1 MGLLKNKK
9 EKNMT
14 TNSSLKIN
22 TITSSTP
29 SDGDIMFDP
38 TSNILSIY
46 NNGQY
51 NTIGSASTSTY
62 ANISSV
68 GYGTYATTSASY
80 YDYND
85 EHSYAFVS
93 TFFSSL
99 TEEEIR
105 ELLVKYRERE
115 TESNFK
121 RIVRKAVM
129 TYHFSESFLLE
140 YADLLDKDTVCIMHS
155 REIKSGEYS
164 TLKALYMLQE

>member
-22 TITSSTP
+22 TVTSSTP
-29 SDGDIMFDP
+29 SDGDIMLDP
-38 TSNILSIY
+38 TSNTLSIY

-51 NTIGSASTSTY
+51 NIISSASSIRSNGSI
-62 ANISSV
+62 A
-68 GYGTYATTSASY
+68 YGTYATTSSSY
-80 YDYND
+80 YDYSDNHAHD
-85 EHSYAFVS
+85 FVS

-105 ELLVKYRERE
+105 DLLVKYRERE

-121 RIVRKAVM
+121 RILRKAV
-129 TYHFSESFLLE
+129 TSYHFSESFLLE
-140 YADLLDKDTVCIMHS
+140 YADLLDRESVYMMHS

>member
-14 TNSSLKIN
+14 TNSSLKFN

-29 SDGDIMFDP
+29 SDGDIMLDP
-38 TSNILSIY
+38 TSNIMSIY

-51 NTIGSASTSTY
+51 NTIGSVSSITS
-62 ANISSV
+62 NVSSLA
-68 GYGTYATTSASY
+68 YGTYATTSASY
-80 YDYND
+80 YDYSD

>member
-1 MGLLKNKK
+1 
-9 EKNMT
+9 MT
-14 TNSSLKIN
+14 TNSSLKTN

-29 SDGDIMFDP
+29 SDGDIIINP
-38 TSNILSIY
+38 TNNIMSIY

-51 NTIGSASTSTY
+51 NTIGSASSYITSNASIT
-62 ANISSV
+62 NIA
-68 GYGTYATTSASY
+68 GGTYATTSSSY
-80 YDYND
+80 YDYSD

-105 ELLVKYRERE
+105 DLLVKYRERE

-121 RIVRKAVM
+121 RILRKAVM
-129 TYHFSESFLLE
+129 SYHFSESFLLE
-140 YADLLDKDTVCIMHS
+140 YADLLDKDCVYIMHS